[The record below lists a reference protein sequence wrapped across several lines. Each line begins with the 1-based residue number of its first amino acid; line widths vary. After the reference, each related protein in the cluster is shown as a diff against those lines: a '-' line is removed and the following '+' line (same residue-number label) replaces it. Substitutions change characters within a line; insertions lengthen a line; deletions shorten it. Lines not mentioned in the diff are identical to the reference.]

1 MRSAWITLVL
11 AAVAAGVAASSQRAG
26 SSGPVF
32 DLVPPSKGY
41 HGLVSEDDTIV
52 EVQPAISAS
61 PDVCSFRIV
70 NKHHGEAPFVI
81 RLRDDITGEAELLA
95 KRPLNCEK
103 RKNYKFDITAISCG
117 GVESQ
122 NVTVHVK
129 VNDVNEYAPVFVEPS
144 YVVGVD
150 EGRLYEEILTLQADD
165 QDCSPK
171 FGDIC
176 RYELITKDQ
185 PFSIDSEGV
194 VRNTEPLD
202 YEKSHNH
209 ILSVVAYD
217 CGMKRSQPV
226 MVTVKVNRVC
236 HLGWKGIPDQVEYSP
251 GSGRL
256 ELFPSSSLEL
266 CNVPCRVERVQA
278 RIGLTTSHIGKG
290 CDRDTYSVAAQRK
303 MCGASSASIELL
315 PAPGAGKDWTA
326 GLHSDEGHEGDL
338 IYEFEGDSS
347 GAIVP
352 ESVLDHN
359 LTNIFT
365 ISTWLKHKSHPNMD
379 KHTKEHILC
388 NADDHKMNRHHTAL
402 FVRNC
407 RLILLLRRES
417 TEANLNTFQ
426 PAEWRWKLP
435 QVCDNEWHHYSVHV
449 KFPEVTLYVDG
460 HIFRP
465 ENGESPEVIDDWP
478 LHPTRGI
485 NTTMTVGACWQGS
498 ESNMKHGLTGYLA
511 GLSVLVGALESP
523 RVLSCLTRCQEALD
537 TPAMELLQPS
547 MELLTNNEM
556 TQITIEGNNVTNL
569 ETLVRRVAYVN
580 GRDFPTPGRRPIA
593 LTTNILCDSGK
604 ALKVATAQSFVVV
617 MQPHQ
622 PSIELNGTTNFAE
635 EYESFRQGL
644 RVFPDVGVYLS
655 AAAEEATAPTPGGQL
670 DECVVSVYPPLNP
683 DHETLV
689 LPDNLI
695 SELGL
700 VSSITR
706 QGATIS
712 GAHTTHHYQS
722 ILRQIHYANRKP
734 AYYLNR
740 AFKLSCSELGGRF
753 TSNEY
758 VQTVTVIHPQL
769 SVDRGSGLTGSS
781 SPLANTIPE
790 NPGHSGHTHSQG
802 AESGG
807 PLTHH
812 NPLPVPAHAK
822 IAAHH
827 VELKPA
833 HTVNDVYFTSN
844 VMEGVAVNS
853 AGHAVTIIIVVCVG
867 FLVFM
872 VVLGVIRVRAAHT
885 RHAHEDVADA
895 EMAWDDSSLNI
906 TVNPMEQQLE
916 LAETQRLRD
925 EDDDDDDSSDDGSNF
940 NDDVDSSDED
950 EGKPKDLEWDDS
962 TLKI

>member
-1 MRSAWITLVL
+1 MSAWILLIFAIGAIT
-11 AAVAAGVAASSQRAG
+11 AKAEHAGVIPQ
-26 SSGPVF
+26 F
-32 DLVPPSKGY
+32 DLVRPSEGY
-41 HGLVSEDDTIV
+41 HGLVSEDSTLV
-52 EVQPAISAS
+52 EVQPAIRAY
-61 PDVCSFRIV
+61 PDVCTFRIA
-70 NKHHGEAPFVI
+70 NKHHGEAPFMI
-81 RLRDDITGEAELLA
+81 HLRDGVSGEAELQA

-103 RKNYKFDITAISCG
+103 RKNYKFDITAISCS
-117 GVESQ
+117 GVESH

-129 VNDVNEYAPVFVEPS
+129 VTDVNEYAPVFVEPS
-144 YVVGVD
+144 YVRDVD
-150 EGRLYEEILTLQADD
+150 EGRLYEEVVALQADD

-171 FGDIC
+171 YGDIC
-176 RYELITKDQ
+176 RYELLTRDQ
-185 PFSIDSEGV
+185 PFTIDSEGV
-194 VRNTEPLD
+194 IRNTEPLD
-202 YEKSHNH
+202 YERSHNH
-209 ILSVVAYD
+209 ILSAVAYD

-226 MVTVKVNRVC
+226 MVTIKVNRVC
-236 HLGWKGIPDQVEYSP
+236 RIGWKGIPDQVEYSP
-251 GSGRL
+251 GSGRQ
-256 ELFPSSSLEL
+256 ELFPAASLEL

-278 RIGLTTSHIGKG
+278 RVTLTTTHIGKG

-303 MCGASSASIELL
+303 MCGASSASVELL
-315 PAPGAGKDWTA
+315 PAPGAGREWTA

-338 IYEFEGDSS
+338 IYQFEGDSS
-347 GAIVP
+347 GAVVP
-352 ESVLDHN
+352 ESVLPHN
-359 LTNIFT
+359 LTNTFT
-365 ISTWLKHKSHPNMD
+365 ISTWLKHKAHPNMD
-379 KHTKEHILC
+379 KHTKEHVLC
-388 NADDHKMNRHHTAL
+388 TADDHKMNRHHTAV

-417 TEANLNTFQ
+417 SEANLNTFQ
-426 PAEWRWKLP
+426 PAEWRWKLS
-435 QVCDNEWHHYSVHV
+435 QVCDNEWHHYSIHV
-449 KFPEVTLYVDG
+449 SFPEVTLYVDG

-485 NTTMTVGACWQGS
+485 NTTMSVGACWQGS
-498 ESNMKHGLTGYLA
+498 ESSMKHGLTGYLA

-523 RVLSCLTRCQEALD
+523 RVLACLTRCQEALD

-556 TQITIEGNNVTNL
+556 TQITVEGNNITNM
-569 ETLVRRVAYVN
+569 ETLIHRIAYVN
-580 GRDFPTPGRRPIA
+580 SRDFPTPGRRPITVVA
-593 LTTNILCDSGK
+593 NIMCDSGK
-604 ALKVATAQSFVVV
+604 SFKVDPAQSFVVV

-655 AAAEEATAPTPGGQL
+655 PAAEEATAPTPGGQL
-670 DECVVSVYPPLNP
+670 DECVVSVYPSLNP
-683 DHETLV
+683 DHETLL

-700 VSSITR
+700 ASTTTR

-769 SVDRGSGLTGSS
+769 SVEKTSDLMDPNS
-781 SPLANTIPE
+781 SPVDQASLSDTPALPPRPPHGQRTPV
-790 NPGHSGHTHSQG
+790 
-802 AESGG
+802 GG
-807 PLTHH
+807 PIPHH
-812 NPLPVPAHAK
+812 NPPPAPAHARVST
-822 IAAHH
+822 HH
-827 VELKPA
+827 VEAKAP
-833 HTVNDVYFTSN
+833 HTVKDVYFSSS
-844 VMEGVAVNS
+844 VMEGAAVNS

-885 RHAHEDVADA
+885 RGTHQDMADT
-895 EMAWDDSSLNI
+895 EMAWDDTSLNI
-906 TVNPMEQQLE
+906 TVNPMEQQLGMP
-916 LAETQRLRD
+916 ETQRLRD
-925 EDDDDDDSSDDGSNF
+925 DEDDDDDSSDDGSNF
-940 NDDVDSSDED
+940 NDDLDSSDEE
-950 EGKPKDLEWDDS
+950 EGKPKELEWDDS
-962 TLKI
+962 TLKM

>member
-1 MRSAWITLVL
+1 MLSAWILL
-11 AAVAAGVAASSQRAG
+11 LAAAVAGVTSKETDAVPQ
-26 SSGPVF
+26 F
-32 DLVPPSKGY
+32 DLVRLSEGY
-41 HGLVSEDDTIV
+41 HGLVAEDTTLV
-52 EVQPAISAS
+52 EMQPPIRAL
-61 PDVCSFRIV
+61 PDVCTFRIV
-70 NKHHGEAPFVI
+70 NRHHGEAPFVI
-81 RLRDDITGEAELLA
+81 RLRDDMTGEAELMA
-95 KRPLNCEK
+95 KHSLNCEK
-103 RKNYKFDITAISCG
+103 RKNYKFDITAISCT

-129 VNDVNEYAPVFVEPS
+129 VSDVNEYAPVFVEPS
-144 YVVGVD
+144 YVKDVD
-150 EGRLYEEILTLQADD
+150 EGRLYEEVLTLQADD

-171 FGDIC
+171 YGDIC
-176 RYELITKDQ
+176 RYELLTRDQ
-185 PFSIDSEGV
+185 PFTIDSEGV
-194 VRNTEPLD
+194 IRNTEPLD

-226 MVTVKVNRVC
+226 MVTIKVNRVC
-236 HLGWKGIPDQVEYSP
+236 RIGWKGIPDQVEYSP
-251 GSGRL
+251 GSGRQ
-256 ELFPSSSLEL
+256 ELFPAASLEL

-278 RIGLTTSHIGKG
+278 RVTLTTTHIGKG

-303 MCGASSASIELL
+303 MCGASSASVELL
-315 PAPGAGKDWTA
+315 PAPGAGREWTA

-338 IYEFEGDSS
+338 IYQFEGDHS
-347 GAIVP
+347 GAVVP
-352 ESVLDHN
+352 ESVLHHN

-365 ISTWLKHKSHPNMD
+365 ISTWLKHKSHPGMD
-379 KHTKEHILC
+379 KHVKEHILC
-388 NADDHKMNRHHTAL
+388 TADDHKMNRHHTAL

-426 PAEWRWKLP
+426 PAEWRWKLS
-435 QVCDNEWHHYSVHV
+435 QVCDNEWHHYSLHV
-449 KFPEVTLYVDG
+449 NFPEVTLYVDG
-460 HIFRP
+460 HLFRP

-485 NTTMTVGACWQGS
+485 NTTMSVGACWQGS
-498 ESNMKHGLTGYLA
+498 EGSMKHGLTGYLA
-511 GLSVLVGALESP
+511 GLSVLVGGLESP

-556 TQITIEGNNVTNL
+556 TQITIEGNNITNM
-569 ETLVRRVAYVN
+569 ETLIHRIAYIN
-580 GRDFPTPGRRPIA
+580 SRDFPTPGRRPISVVA
-593 LTTNILCDSGK
+593 NILCDSGK
-604 ALKVATAQSFVVV
+604 SFKVDPAQSFVMV

-644 RVFPDVGVYLS
+644 RVFPDVSIYLS
-655 AAAEEATAPTPGGQL
+655 PAAEEATAPTPGGQL
-670 DECVVSVYPPLNP
+670 DECIVSVYPSLNP
-683 DHETLV
+683 DHETLL

-700 VSSITR
+700 ASSTTR

-712 GAHTTHHYQS
+712 GAHTTRHYQS

-769 SVDRGSGLTGSS
+769 SVEDKTPDMIDPSTPTNHSPLS
-781 SPLANTIPE
+781 SPVLPARP
-790 NPGHSGHTHSQG
+790 PHGQHSPN
-802 AESGG
+802 GG
-807 PLTHH
+807 PLPHH
-812 NPLPVPAHAK
+812 NPPPAPAHARVS
-822 IAAHH
+822 AHH
-827 VELKPA
+827 VEVKPP
-833 HTVNDVYFTSN
+833 HDVKDKYFTSN
-844 VMEGVAVNS
+844 IMEGAAVNS

-885 RHAHEDVADA
+885 RGANQDLADT
-895 EMAWDDSSLNI
+895 EMAWDDTSLNI
-906 TVNPMEQQLE
+906 TVNPMEQQLGMP
-916 LAETQRLRD
+916 ETQQLRD
-925 EDDDDDDSSDDGSNF
+925 DDDDDDDSSDDGSNF
-940 NDDVDSSDED
+940 NDDLDSSDEE
-950 EGKPKDLEWDDS
+950 EGKPKELEWDDS
-962 TLKI
+962 TLKM

>member
-1 MRSAWITLVL
+1 
-11 AAVAAGVAASSQRAG
+11 
-26 SSGPVF
+26 
-32 DLVPPSKGY
+32 
-41 HGLVSEDDTIV
+41 
-52 EVQPAISAS
+52 
-61 PDVCSFRIV
+61 
-70 NKHHGEAPFVI
+70 
-81 RLRDDITGEAELLA
+81 
-95 KRPLNCEK
+95 
-103 RKNYKFDITAISCG
+103 
-117 GVESQ
+117 
-122 NVTVHVK
+122 
-129 VNDVNEYAPVFVEPS
+129 
-144 YVVGVD
+144 
-150 EGRLYEEILTLQADD
+150 
-165 QDCSPK
+165 
-171 FGDIC
+171 
-176 RYELITKDQ
+176 
-185 PFSIDSEGV
+185 
-194 VRNTEPLD
+194 
-202 YEKSHNH
+202 
-209 ILSVVAYD
+209 
-217 CGMKRSQPV
+217 MKRSQPV

-266 CNVPCRVERVQA
+266 CNVPCHVERVQA
-278 RIGLTTSHIGKG
+278 RIGLTTNHIGKG

-303 MCGASSASIELL
+303 MCGASSDSIELL

-379 KHTKEHILC
+379 KHTKEHVLC

-580 GRDFPTPGRRPIA
+580 GRDFPTPGRRPIS

-712 GAHTTHHYQS
+712 GTHTTHHYQS

-769 SVDRGSGLTGSS
+769 SVDRNSGLVGSIG
-781 SPLANTIPE
+781 PLSNTIPE
-790 NPGHSGHTHSQG
+790 NPHPGLHTHNQG
-802 AESGG
+802 VENGG

-812 NPLPVPAHAK
+812 NPPPVPAHAK

-925 EDDDDDDSSDDGSNF
+925 DDDDDDDSSDDGSNF
-940 NDDVDSSDED
+940 NDDLDSSDED
-950 EGKPKDLEWDDS
+950 EGKPKELEWDDS

>member
-1 MRSAWITLVL
+1 MKTLWIILSALLLVGF
-11 AAVAAGVAASSQRAG
+11 VCCSSD
-26 SSGPVF
+26 SSGAPVF
-32 DLVPPSKGY
+32 DLVRPTEGY
-41 HGLVSEDDTIV
+41 HGLVSEDDTLV
-52 EVQPAISAS
+52 EVQPAIRAA

-70 NKHHGEAPFVI
+70 NKHHGEAPFLI
-81 RLRDDITGEAELLA
+81 RLRDEETGEAELLA

-103 RKNYKFDITAISCG
+103 RKNYKFDITAISCQ
-117 GVESQ
+117 GVESE
-122 NVTVHVK
+122 NITVHVK

-150 EGRLYEEILTLQADD
+150 EGRLYDEILTLQADD

-171 FGDIC
+171 YGDIC
-176 RYELITKDQ
+176 RYELLTRDQ
-185 PFSIDSEGV
+185 PFSIDSEGI

-226 MVTVKVNRVC
+226 MVTIKVNRVC
-236 HLGWKGIPDQVEYSP
+236 HLGWKGLSDQVEYSP
-251 GSGRL
+251 GSGRQ
-256 ELFPSSSLEL
+256 ELFPSASLEL
-266 CNVPCRVERVQA
+266 CNVPCQVERVQS

-290 CDRDTYSVAAQRK
+290 CDRDTYSVSAQRK
-303 MCGASSASIELL
+303 MCGASSESVELL

-326 GLHSDEGHEGDL
+326 GLHSDEGHQGDL
-338 IYEFEGDSS
+338 IYQFDGDNS
-347 GAIVP
+347 GVMVP
-352 ESVLDHN
+352 DSVLNHN
-359 LTNIFT
+359 LSATFT
-365 ISTWLKHKSHPNMD
+365 IASWMKHKSNLNGD
-379 KHTKEHILC
+379 KHSKEHILC
-388 NADDHKMNRHHTAL
+388 NADDHKMNRHHMAL
-402 FVRNC
+402 FIRNC
-407 RLILLLRRES
+407 RLVLLLRRDY

-435 QVCDNEWHHYSVHV
+435 QVCDNEWHHYAVQV
-449 KFPEVTLYVDG
+449 KLPEVSLYVDG
-460 HIFRP
+460 HIFKP

-498 ESNMKHGLTGYLA
+498 EGQMKHGLVGYLA
-511 GLSVLVGALESP
+511 GLSVLVGSLESP

-569 ETLVRRVAYVN
+569 ETLIRRVAYVN
-580 GRDFPTPGRRPIA
+580 GREFPTPGRRPVSV
-593 LTTNILCDSGK
+593 TTNILCNSGK
-604 ALKVATAQSFVVV
+604 ALKVATSQNFVVV
-617 MQPHQ
+617 LQPHQ
-622 PSIELNGTTNFAE
+622 PSIEINGTTNFAE

-644 RVFPDVGVYLS
+644 RVFPDVGIFLS
-655 AAAEEATAPTPGGQL
+655 AAAEEATSPTPGGQL

-700 VSSITR
+700 ASTVTR
-706 QGATIS
+706 QGATVS
-712 GAHTTHHYQS
+712 GSHTTHHYQS
-722 ILRQIHYANRKP
+722 LLRQIHYANRKP

-758 VQTVTVIHPQL
+758 IQTVTVIHPQL
-769 SVDRGSGLTGSS
+769 SVDKAAALGGSS
-781 SPLANTIPE
+781 SSDLSNGE
-790 NPGHSGHTHSQG
+790 
-802 AESGG
+802 ESYRGDDKNKNA
-807 PLTHH
+807 HIAQQ
-812 NPLPVPAHAK
+812 LPTPAPAH
-822 IAAHH
+822 IQNSPHH
-827 VELKPA
+827 VELKQA
-833 HTVNDVYFTSN
+833 HAVKDVYFTSN
-844 VMEGVAVNS
+844 AMEGVAVNS

-867 FLVFM
+867 FLMFM
-872 VVLGVIRVRAAHT
+872 VVLGVIRVRAAHA
-885 RHAHEDVADA
+885 RHTSEEVADA

-916 LAETQRLRD
+916 MSETQRLRD
-925 EDDDDDDSSDDGSNF
+925 DDDDDDDSSDDGSNF
-940 NDDVDSSDED
+940 NDDMDSSDD
-950 EGKPKDLEWDDS
+950 EEPGTKQKELEWDD
-962 TLKI
+962 KM